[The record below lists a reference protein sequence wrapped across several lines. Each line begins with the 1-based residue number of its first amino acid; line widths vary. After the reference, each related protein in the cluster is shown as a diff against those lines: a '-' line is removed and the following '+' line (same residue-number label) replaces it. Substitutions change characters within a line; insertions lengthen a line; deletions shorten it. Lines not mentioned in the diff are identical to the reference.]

1 MVKNP
6 EARGC
11 YSEEYDGEALR
22 ELIDMAK
29 LYVAKENGF
38 KGKGSGVPDGSF
50 SDFSCSVWEMLTETV
65 RYGMWLE
72 RKKRESEMRE
82 FRIKYLKKELEEET
96 KEESNEENWRKPIL
110 E

>member
-6 EARGC
+6 DARGC
-11 YSEEYDGEALR
+11 YSEEYDGEALT
-22 ELIDMAK
+22 ELINMAK

-50 SDFSCSVWEMLTETV
+50 SDFSCSVWEMLTDTV

-72 RKKRESEMRE
+72 RKKRERE
-82 FRIKYLKKELEEET
+82 NRKLKIKYLKEELEKES
-96 KEESNEENWRKPIL
+96 KMDSDEESWIKPIF